1 MSSSSESSEKG
12 TRSSAD
18 LVGRSSPPPNPRT
31 SMGEA
36 ASAANQHL
44 TVQHDRSGFQA
55 KRAGTSLPQDI
66 VHLSLPPTELGT
78 GHTIHGERSVTIG
91 AQRGAK
97 SAAADAQEVCNM
109 ERQRGGMP
117 PVSQSMS
124 SRSYVLHGSI
134 AVQSVAAE
142 ATGTSNNWA
151 VLPPTFQRISVWP
164 QSQRETTSVFA
175 EAYEVKDNPAYPDE
189 Y

>member
-31 SMGEA
+31 EMGEA

-44 TVQHDRSGFQA
+44 NVQHDMSGFYA
-55 KRAGTSLPQDI
+55 KRAVTSLPQDI
-66 VHLSLPPTELGT
+66 VHPSLPPTELEP

-97 SAAADAQEVCNM
+97 QVIWLREQITTKQLRILRTAEYAQ
-109 ERQRGGMP
+109 R
-117 PVSQSMS
+117 SQKSD
-124 SRSYVLHGSI
+124 
-134 AVQSVAAE
+134 SVNTNE
-142 ATGTSNNWA
+142 C
-151 VLPPTFQRISVWP
+151 
-164 QSQRETTSVFA
+164 
-175 EAYEVKDNPAYPDE
+175 
-189 Y
+189 

>member
-31 SMGEA
+31 EMGEA

-44 TVQHDRSGFQA
+44 NVQHDRSGFFA
-55 KRAGTSLPQDI
+55 KRAVTSLPQDI
-66 VHLSLPPTELGT
+66 VHLSLPPTELEP

-97 SAAADAQEVCNM
+97 SAAADGQEVCNM
-109 ERQRGGMP
+109 EQQRGGMP
-117 PVSQSMS
+117 PVSQSTS
-124 SRSYVLHGSI
+124 IRSQDQQGSL
-134 AVQSVAAE
+134 AMQSVAAE
-142 ATGTSNNWA
+142 ATGMLKNRA
-151 VLPPTFQRISVWP
+151 
-164 QSQRETTSVFA
+164 
-175 EAYEVKDNPAYPDE
+175 
-189 Y
+189 

>member
-31 SMGEA
+31 EMGEA

-44 TVQHDRSGFQA
+44 NVQHDRSGFFA
-55 KRAGTSLPQDI
+55 KRAVTSLPQDI
-66 VHLSLPPTELGT
+66 VHLSLPPTELEP

-97 SAAADAQEVCNM
+97 QGHLAARADYYEAAKTNAESG
-109 ERQRGGMP
+109 RMP
-117 PVSQSMS
+117 PAGHRIHM
-124 SRSYVLHGSI
+124 
-134 AVQSVAAE
+134 E
-142 ATGTSNNWA
+142 A
-151 VLPPTFQRISVWP
+151 L
-164 QSQRETTSVFA
+164 
-175 EAYEVKDNPAYPDE
+175 
-189 Y
+189 